1 MKTVIIADDL
11 TGANDTGAALAKNG
25 LNVATL
31 DVIENLGRYKNYD
44 ALAFHTDS
52 RGIQPQKA
60 YQRVYNDTRKVL
72 ASGLKPKF
80 FSKRCDSTLRG
91 NMGAEI
97 DGMLDALPQGTVAMV
112 APAFPDS
119 DKIIIGDFL
128 LVGGTP
134 VEKTDVA
141 NDPTSPVTSSRVS
154 KIIRQQTKKQVA
166 VISLETILEG
176 AKAIEDNIKALVKNG
191 AQIITFDTSTNDD
204 LNNIARA
211 VKDSGLNFITVDPGA
226 FTNAMA
232 AQYTEKEQVRQKQKA
247 LFIVGTASGIIV
259 DQLATLKA
267 QFDPLLVK
275 IDAAKL
281 IFPEQ
286 SDKEIGRVVSDVVT
300 RSPHYQ
306 ILVVAT
312 MIDKEDK
319 IDLNAAAKKAG
330 ISVAEAS
337 ERICDG
343 VSQIGYQIL
352 KKMGHTIGGVYVSG
366 GDISKSFLKMVGS
379 KGVTIK
385 DEIIPLA
392 VYGRIIGGI
401 LDNSPLVTKGGLIGD
416 KGTLA
421 QCADYLTTKMSSSF
435 YESENK

>member
-25 LNVATL
+25 LKVATL
-31 DVIENLGRYKNYD
+31 DVIEDLGDYQDYA

-52 RGIQPQKA
+52 RGVASEEA
-60 YQRVYNDTRKVL
+60 YRRVNEDTKKVL
-72 ASGLKPKF
+72 AAGLKPKF

-91 NMGAEI
+91 NMGSEI
-97 DGMLDALPQGTVAMV
+97 DGMLDALPAGTVAMV

-119 DKIIIGDFL
+119 AKIIIGDFL

-154 KIIRQQTKKQVA
+154 KIIAKQSKKEVA

-176 AKAIEDNIKALVKNG
+176 AAAIEDNIQALVKNG
-191 AQIITFDTSTNDD
+191 ARIICFDTSTNED
-204 LNNIARA
+204 LQQIAHA
-211 VKDSGLNFITVDPGA
+211 VKNSGLNFITVDPGA
-226 FTNAMA
+226 FTNAVA
-232 AQYTEKEQVRQKQKA
+232 AEYTEKEQVKQKQKA

-259 DQLATLKA
+259 DQLANLKA
-267 QFDPLLVK
+267 QFDPLMVK
-275 IDAAKL
+275 INAEKL
-281 IFPEQ
+281 LYPDQKKDEV
-286 SDKEIGRVVSDVVT
+286 KRVVDNIVQKSRD
-300 RSPHYQ
+300 SQ

-319 IDLNAAAKKAG
+319 LNLQQAAQKANLT
-330 ISVAEAS
+330 VPEAS
-337 ERICDG
+337 EAICEG
-343 VSQIGYQIL
+343 VSEIGYQIL
-352 KKMGHTIGGVYVSG
+352 EQMQGTIGGVYVSG

-401 LDNSPLVTKGGLIGD
+401 LDNKPLVTKGGLIGD
-416 KGTLA
+416 KQTLA

-435 YESENK
+435 YESES

>member
-25 LNVATL
+25 FKVATL
-31 DVIENLGRYKNYD
+31 DVIEDLGDYQDYD

-52 RGIQPQKA
+52 RGVASGEA
-60 YQRVYNDTRKVL
+60 YRRVNEDTKKVL
-72 ASGLKPKF
+72 AAGLKPKF

-91 NMGAEI
+91 NMGSEI
-97 DGMLDALPQGTVAMV
+97 DGMLDALPDGTVAMV

-128 LVGGTP
+128 LVSGTP

-154 KIIRQQTKKQVA
+154 KIIAKQSKKEVA

-176 AKAIEDNIKALVKNG
+176 AAAIEDNIQALVKNG
-191 AQIITFDTSTNDD
+191 ARIICFDTSTNED
-204 LNNIARA
+204 LQQIAHA
-211 VKDSGLNFITVDPGA
+211 VKNSGLNFITVDPGA
-226 FTNAMA
+226 FTNAVA
-232 AQYTEKEQVRQKQKA
+232 AEYTEKEQVKQKQKA

-259 DQLATLKA
+259 DQLANLKA
-267 QFDPLLVK
+267 QFDPLMVK
-275 IDAAKL
+275 INAEKL
-281 IFPEQ
+281 LYPDQ
-286 SDKEIGRVVSDVVT
+286 KKEEVKRVVGAIVQKSRDN
-300 RSPHYQ
+300 Q

-319 IDLNAAAKKAG
+319 LNLQQAAKKANLT
-330 ISVAEAS
+330 VPEAS
-337 ERICDG
+337 EAICEG
-343 VSQIGYQIL
+343 VSEIGYQIF
-352 KKMGHTIGGVYVSG
+352 KQMQGTIGGVYVSG

-379 KGVTIK
+379 KGITIK

-401 LDNSPLVTKGGLIGD
+401 LDNKPLVTKGGLIGD
-416 KGTLA
+416 KQTLA

-435 YESENK
+435 YESEN